1 MDTEE
6 KVRLAQKGDDNA
18 FYELM
23 SQRKNQLYKTAFAYV
38 KSREDA
44 LDIVS
49 DTVYKAYLSVGS
61 LKNPEFFNTWLTRIL
76 INTSIDFI
84 KKNSKVV
91 TYEETSASDNKK
103 AGHSEEEI
111 IDLKLSV
118 DKLDL
123 KYKTIV
129 ILKYFQDMTLME
141 ISEVLQCPLG
151 TVKTNLHKA
160 LEQLRVDLKEE
171 LL

>member
-1 MDTEE
+1 M
-6 KVRLAQKGDDNA
+6 
-18 FYELM
+18 
-23 SQRKNQLYKTAFAYV
+23 
-38 KSREDA
+38 
-44 LDIVS
+44 
-49 DTVYKAYLSVGS
+49 
-61 LKNPEFFNTWLTRIL
+61 

-84 KKNSKVV
+84 KKNGRVV
-91 TYEETSASDNKK
+91 SYEEASASDKTDNEK

-111 IDLKLSV
+111 IDLRLSV

-141 ISEVLQCPLG
+141 ISEVLKCPLG

-160 LEQLRVDLKEE
+160 LEQLRVDLKEG